1 MTGLDAIVLGA
12 IQGLTEFLPISSSGH
27 LILGH
32 EFLGYDPSGT
42 LAFDIALHLGTLAAL
57 MLYFWSDL
65 KRIVRSFFRGDDPN
79 GRRLGWMILVAMIP
93 AAIAGAMF
101 ETFFESVRNPW
112 VVVGTLTAVG
122 CLFILTERLQRNGR
136 GDVSSLTFSRSA
148 GIGFAQALALIPGVS
163 RSGITIVAGM
173 FGGLTRAEAA
183 RFTFLLSIP
192 TVAGAAAATFIGWKA
207 DPLAPGELWH
217 MGLGLLTSA
226 IVGYFVV
233 RFLMRFLGNHS
244 LNVFAYY
251 RFALAALTAILLIT
265 R

>member
-1 MTGLDAIVLGA
+1 MTSLDAIVLGV

-42 LAFDIALHLGTLAAL
+42 LMFDIALHLGTLLAL
-57 MLYFWSDL
+57 VVYFWSDL
-65 KRIVRSFFRGDDPN
+65 TRIVRSFFRRDDPA
-79 GRRLGWMILVAMIP
+79 GRRLGWMILLAMIP

-101 ETFFESVRNPW
+101 ESFFETVRNPW
-112 VVVGTLTAVG
+112 VVVGTLAGVAV
-122 CLFILTERLQRNGR
+122 LFILVERLRKNTGQGLATLSF
-136 GDVSSLTFSRSA
+136 GGAA
-148 GIGFAQALALIPGVS
+148 GIGLAQALSLIPGVS

-192 TVAGAAAATFIGWKA
+192 TVAGAAAMTFLAQKA
-207 DPLAPGELWH
+207 EPLAASELQH
-217 MGLGLLTSA
+217 MILGIATSA
-226 IVGYFVV
+226 VVGYLAV

-251 RFALAALTAILLIT
+251 RFGLAIVTAVALLA